1 MENTQTLKHKKI
13 KLKVSETKEI
23 TVLAADLSKYSIS
36 EHDKPK
42 LKPLESKPTHSL
54 NAIKLKF

>member
-1 MENTQTLKHKKI
+1 M
-13 KLKVSETKEI
+13 SGTKEI
-23 TVLAADLSKYSIS
+23 TVLAADLSKFSIS

-54 NAIKLKF
+54 NAIKRKF